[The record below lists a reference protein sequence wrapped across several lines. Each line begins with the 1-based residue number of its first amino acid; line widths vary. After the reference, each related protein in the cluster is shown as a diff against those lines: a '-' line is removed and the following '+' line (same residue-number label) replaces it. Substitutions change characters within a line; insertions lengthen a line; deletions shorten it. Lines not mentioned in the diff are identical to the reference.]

1 MAIDQGRILPDSY
14 LLDVP
19 TDFSGYVPENF
30 DQQYHGRVTVREAL
44 VHSLNAA
51 AVRLLADVGLPDF
64 LRLLRRGG
72 LATLDRPAAQYGLP
86 LILGDG
92 EVTLLD
98 LTNLYATLAEGGR
111 HRPLR
116 LLEDEAAP
124 ARADRLL
131 SPGAAWAVTEIL
143 TDLRRPDLPD
153 AWDITR
159 GAPAVAWKT
168 GTSYGHRDAWAVGW
182 SGRYAIGVWV
192 GNFDGRPVLGI
203 SGSQHAAPL
212 LFDLF
217 RAIEREGGSGAAS
230 APRRPPGARLET
242 IEVCADSHELPGPY
256 CPRRVRVEYLPGR
269 SRLPSCSYHR
279 RALVDAATGE
289 LLAGDCVDTRPHL
302 FRLLTVFPPE
312 LAAWARSQGQP
323 VEDLPH
329 LRAGCEGIPGGDAPR
344 IVSPGAAT
352 AYHLR
357 PDAPAQFQR
366 IPLVAQAGPGTTR
379 LFWYQDGI
387 LVATN
392 GPAEKLFL
400 PTERGEH
407 RLVVTDDLGRSN
419 AVRYKVE

>member
-1 MAIDQGRILPDSY
+1 
-14 LLDVP
+14 
-19 TDFSGYVPENF
+19 
-30 DQQYHGRVTVREAL
+30 
-44 VHSLNAA
+44 
-51 AVRLLADVGLPDF
+51 
-64 LRLLRRGG
+64 
-72 LATLDRPAAQYGLP
+72 
-86 LILGDG
+86 
-92 EVTLLD
+92 
-98 LTNLYATLAEGGR
+98 
-111 HRPLR
+111 
-116 LLEDEAAP
+116 
-124 ARADRLL
+124 
-131 SPGAAWAVTEIL
+131 
-143 TDLRRPDLPD
+143 
-153 AWDITR
+153 
-159 GAPAVAWKT
+159 
-168 GTSYGHRDAWAVGW
+168 
-182 SGRYAIGVWV
+182 IGVWV

-400 PTERGEH
+400 PTESGEH

-419 AVRYKVE
+419 AVRYRVE